1 MDLTSDVSQRG
12 KLFAIVIF
20 VVGCVD
26 EEAVRGEER
35 ESANNELW
43 HPGNELVG
51 SLWFLLEFY
60 SPRGYYFLRI
70 DFCPMMEE
78 TENGNW

>member
-1 MDLTSDVSQRG
+1 M
-12 KLFAIVIF
+12 FAIVIF
-20 VVGCVD
+20 IVEYVD

-51 SLWFLLEFY
+51 PL
-60 SPRGYYFLRI
+60 
-70 DFCPMMEE
+70 
-78 TENGNW
+78 